1 MAYLPEYLEF
11 VTDAIRLEFFQPNG
25 LSMFELGNQR
35 FIGGEFATGKQHFEH
50 CGMLHTSVDIN
61 GEDGA
66 LPLDLR
72 RPELFSE
79 FRCRYDV
86 VTNLGVTEH
95 VEPYDNQYE
104 CFSVIH
110 DVTRP
115 GGIMIHMVPDVEELD
130 ASGAWN
136 GHCSIYYR
144 KEFFTE
150 LAEKCGYTVLEDKV
164 IFGLRSV
171 VHRKETARAFTTNT
185 DVFKLIE
192 RRA

>member
-11 VTDAIRLEFFQPNG
+11 VTEAIRLEFFQPNG
-25 LSMFELGNQR
+25 LSMFELVNQR

-50 CGMLHTSVDIN
+50 YGMLHTSVDIN

-72 RPELFSE
+72 KPELFYD
-79 FRCRYDV
+79 FRCKYDV
-86 VTNLGVTEH
+86 LTNLGVTEH
-95 VEPYDNQYE
+95 VEPIVNQYE
-104 CFSVIH
+104 CFSIIH
-110 DVTRP
+110 DVVRP

-130 ASGAWN
+130 NSGAWLD
-136 GHCSIYYR
+136 HCKIYYQ

-150 LAEKCGYTVLEDKV
+150 LTEACNYTILENKV

-171 VHRKETARAFTTNT
+171 VLRKETARAFTTKT
-185 DVFKLIE
+185 EIFSLIQQ
-192 RRA
+192 R

>member
-11 VTDAIRLEFFQPNG
+11 VTEAIRLEFFQPNG

-50 CGMLHTSVDIN
+50 YGMLHTSVANN

-72 RPELFSE
+72 KPELFYD
-79 FRCRYDV
+79 FRCKYDV
-86 VTNLGVTEH
+86 LTNLGVTEH
-95 VEPYDNQYE
+95 VEPIVNQYE
-104 CFSVIH
+104 CFSIIH
-110 DVTRP
+110 DVVRP

-130 ASGAWN
+130 NSGAWLD
-136 GHCSIYYR
+136 HCKIYYQ

-150 LAEKCGYTVLEDKV
+150 LTEACNYTILENKV

-171 VHRKETARAFTTNT
+171 VLRKETARAFTTKT
-185 DVFKLIE
+185 EIFSLIQQ
-192 RRA
+192 R